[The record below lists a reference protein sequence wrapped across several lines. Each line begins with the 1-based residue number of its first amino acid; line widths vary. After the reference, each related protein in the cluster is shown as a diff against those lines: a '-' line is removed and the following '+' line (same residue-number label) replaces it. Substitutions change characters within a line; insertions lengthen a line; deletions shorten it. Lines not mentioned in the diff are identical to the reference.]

1 MNLDFSPAWI
11 SLKTATVTTVITFFL
26 GIATARWMLGY
37 RGKNKGLIDAILT
50 SPLVLPPT
58 VTGFLL
64 LLLLGRNGPLGHV
77 LSSMGITLIFTW
89 PATVIAATVV
99 SFPLMYKTSLAA
111 FNQIDTSLLACAR
124 TLGASEWRVFWQI
137 LLPLA
142 KPGIIAGTL
151 LAFAR
156 SLGEFGA
163 TLMLAGSIPGKTETI
178 PIAIFFASESGNM
191 KEALIWVLVILAISL
206 GVITSVNFWSESKI
220 KKRTVQKTEKQII
233 DVRSVS
239 KVKGKLLTLSYPSQ
253 SQSLFVD
260 IQKQL
265 SGFMLDVT
273 FSANNKPVGLL
284 GGSGAGKSMILRCI
298 AGLETPTRGCIVLNG
313 RVLFDAKQKIDL
325 PSRDRNVGYLFQN
338 YALFPHLT
346 VAENIAFGLPKGLS
360 SNEIQQQVQAHLLA
374 VQLPGYEKRY
384 PGELSGGQQ
393 QRVALARA
401 LASKPDA
408 LLLDEAFSALDTH
421 LRHQIETLVLTTL
434 ENYPGVTLLVTHNLE
449 EAYRI
454 CQHLLV
460 VDDGIILTHG
470 LKQDIFEYSSNVRV
484 AQLTGCKNFSQAV
497 IIEDHKIEAVEW
509 GCSLQVVEPIPEY
522 FSHVGIR
529 AHQIT
534 FIEEENQPNTFPCWL
549 AATSETQHRMTLYL
563 KLYQPAINA
572 FDYHLQAEVF
582 KEKWHQIKNNP
593 FPWQVCLHPFRLL
606 LLEDTHR
613 NQMSTDT
620 LKTPHKLFW

>member
-534 FIEEENQPNTFPCWL
+534 FIEEENEPNTFPCWL

>member
-11 SLKTATVTTVITFFL
+11 SLKTATVTTIITFFL

-37 RGKNKGLIDAILT
+37 RGKNKGIIDAILT

-64 LLLLGRNGPLGHV
+64 LLLLGRNGPLGHL

-142 KPGIIAGTL
+142 KPGIIAGIL

-163 TLMLAGSIPGKTETI
+163 TLMLAGSIPGKTQTI

-206 GVITSVNFWSESKI
+206 GVITGVNFWSESQI
-220 KKRTVQKTEKQII
+220 KKRMVQKTEKQII
-233 DVRSVS
+233 DVRSVTKIKAKPVTFNS
-239 KVKGKLLTLSYPSQ
+239 RTQ
-253 SQSLFVD
+253 SPSLFVD

-265 SGFMLDVT
+265 PGFMLDVA
-273 FSANNKPVGLL
+273 FSANNKPVGVL

-298 AGLETPTRGCIVLNG
+298 AGLETPTQGRIVLNG
-313 RVLFDAKQKIDL
+313 RVLFDGEQNIDL
-325 PSRDRNVGYLFQN
+325 PSRDRHVGYLFQN

-346 VAENIAFGLPKGLS
+346 VAENIAFGLSKGLS
-360 SNEIQQQVQAHLLA
+360 LKEIQQQVGAHLVA

-401 LASKPDA
+401 LASQPDA

-421 LRHQIETLVLTTL
+421 LRHQIETLVIATL
-434 ENYPGVTLLVTHNLE
+434 ENYRGVTLLVTHNLE

-470 LKQDIFEYSSNVRV
+470 FKQDIFEYSTSLRV
-484 AQLTGCKNFSQAV
+484 AQLTGCKNFSQVV
-497 IIEDHKIEAVEW
+497 IINDHKIEAVEW
-509 GCSLQVVEPIPEY
+509 GCSLDIVEPIPEDL
-522 FSHVGIR
+522 SHVGIR

-534 FIEEENQPNTFPCWL
+534 FTEEANQPNTFPCWL

-582 KEKWHQIKNNP
+582 KDKWHQIKNHS

-606 LLEDTHR
+606 LLEDNHR
-613 NQMSTDT
+613 NQMLSST
-620 LKTPHKLFW
+620 LKTAHKLFW

>member
-178 PIAIFFASESGNM
+178 PIAIFFASEGGNM

-220 KKRTVQKTEKQII
+220 KKRMVQKTEKQII

-239 KVKGKLLTLSYPSQ
+239 KVKGKLLTLSYPTQ

-534 FIEEENQPNTFPCWL
+534 FIEEENEPNTFPCWL

>member
-1 MNLDFSPAWI
+1 MNLDLSPAWI
-11 SLKTATVTTVITFFL
+11 SLKTATVTTIITFFL

-64 LLLLGRNGPLGHV
+64 LLLLGRNGPVGHL

-124 TLGASEWRVFWQI
+124 TLGASEWRVFWRV

-142 KPGIIAGTL
+142 KPGIIAGAL

-178 PIAIFFASESGNM
+178 PIAIFFASEGGNM

-206 GVITSVNFWSESKI
+206 GVITGVNCWSESQI
-220 KKRTVQKTEKQII
+220 KKRIVQKTEKQII
-233 DVRSVS
+233 DVRSITQVQPQPF
-239 KVKGKLLTLSYPSQ
+239 LLNSRSQ

-265 SGFMLDVT
+265 HGFMLDVA

-298 AGLETPTRGCIVLNG
+298 AGLENPTQGRIVLNG
-313 RVLFDAKQKIDL
+313 RVLFDAKLKIDL
-325 PSRDRNVGYLFQN
+325 PSRDRHVGYLFQN

-360 SNEIQQQVQAHLLA
+360 SSDIQQKVQTHLLA

-401 LASKPDA
+401 LASQPEA

-421 LRHQIETLVLTTL
+421 LRHQIETLVLSTL
-434 ENYPGVTLLVTHNLE
+434 ENYQGVTLLVTHNLE

-460 VDDGIILTHG
+460 VDDGLILTHG
-470 LKQDIFEYSSNVRV
+470 LKQDIFEYSTSVRV
-484 AQLTGCKNFSQAV
+484 AQLTGCKNFSQV
-497 IIEDHKIEAVEW
+497 LIIDDHKIEAVEW
-509 GCSLQVVEPIPEY
+509 GCSLEVAEPIPEY

-534 FIEEENQPNTFPCWL
+534 FMEEANQPNTFPCWL

-563 KLYQPAINA
+563 KLYQPALNS

-582 KEKWHQIKNNP
+582 KEKWYQIKNNP

-606 LLEDTHR
+606 LLEDTYR
-613 NQMSTDT
+613 NQMLTGT
-620 LKTPHKLFW
+620 LKSSQKLFW

>member
-220 KKRTVQKTEKQII
+220 KKRMVQKTEKQII

-408 LLLDEAFSALDTH
+408 LLLDEAFS
-421 LRHQIETLVLTTL
+421 
-434 ENYPGVTLLVTHNLE
+434 
-449 EAYRI
+449 
-454 CQHLLV
+454 
-460 VDDGIILTHG
+460 
-470 LKQDIFEYSSNVRV
+470 
-484 AQLTGCKNFSQAV
+484 
-497 IIEDHKIEAVEW
+497 
-509 GCSLQVVEPIPEY
+509 
-522 FSHVGIR
+522 
-529 AHQIT
+529 
-534 FIEEENQPNTFPCWL
+534 
-549 AATSETQHRMTLYL
+549 
-563 KLYQPAINA
+563 
-572 FDYHLQAEVF
+572 
-582 KEKWHQIKNNP
+582 
-593 FPWQVCLHPFRLL
+593 
-606 LLEDTHR
+606 
-613 NQMSTDT
+613 
-620 LKTPHKLFW
+620 

>member
-1 MNLDFSPAWI
+1 MNLDFSLAWI

-220 KKRTVQKTEKQII
+220 KKRMVQKTEKQII

-534 FIEEENQPNTFPCWL
+534 FIEEENEPNTFPCWL